1 MTFFYLPSLNSWLL
15 HFKKTSFWKS
25 PSRKSEGPDNCVV
38 NLQWRQHLV
47 DTTVVDRFVLNR
59 FLVFCFFFVCLFVFF
74 WFFFLRSQRQGGRRG
89 RARDPVVLHRVHGAA
104 AAAAER
110 AAAHAR
116 HHPAAAPKN
125 GAVRFPMFH
134 CSRSKIIA
142 SKPYRGKVAK

>member
-59 FLVFCFFFVCLFVFF
+59 FLVFCFFFVCLFVCFF
-74 WFFFLRSQRQGGRRG
+74 LVFFFCGPSGREDAVDEHEIQSFFTEFTALLRLLQSELRLMLGIIPLQHQKMVPSVFQCSIVPGPRSS
-89 RARDPVVLHRVHGAA
+89 PVNRTGA
-104 AAAAER
+104 
-110 AAAHAR
+110 
-116 HHPAAAPKN
+116 K
-125 GAVRFPMFH
+125 
-134 CSRSKIIA
+134 
-142 SKPYRGKVAK
+142 